1 MAKIDLIGK
10 HFGRWTVLYETPKR
24 TKNRQIIWHCKC

>member
-1 MAKIDLIGK
+1 MAKIDLTGK